1 MNPEDSLEQLS
12 VATQALDDV
21 YNEQFYYHHS
31 ISMRAL
37 EISIEVKRLIAVI
50 RKQSQT
56 DNN

>member
-12 VATQALDDV
+12 VATKALDDV